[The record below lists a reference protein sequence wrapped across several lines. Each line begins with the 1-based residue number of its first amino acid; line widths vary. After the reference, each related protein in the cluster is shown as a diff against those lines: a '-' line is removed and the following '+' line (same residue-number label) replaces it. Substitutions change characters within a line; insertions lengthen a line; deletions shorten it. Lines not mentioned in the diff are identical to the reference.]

1 MRKIIGAALM
11 AAAMAAATHAG
22 AADAGL
28 KAPKAYVIGEVN
40 VTDAETYKTYAEKT
54 SPIVAKFGGIYIAR
68 GGQTVAV
75 EGAGPAGRIV
85 VIEFPSLAAAK
96 ASAIRARSA
105 LRMAPKRPRCFH
117 RPSDTRASSVMGKV
131 FATPLSC
138 GR

>member
-22 AADAGL
+22 AADAGS

-40 VTDAETYKTYAEKT
+40 VTDPETYKTYAAKT

-68 GGQTVAV
+68 GGQTVPV

-96 ASAIRARSA
+96 AFEASAEYLKVAPIRQRSSTG
-105 LRMAPKRPRCFH
+105 RFFIVEGTAP
-117 RPSDTRASSVMGKV
+117 
-131 FATPLSC
+131 
-138 GR
+138 

>member
-1 MRKIIGAALM
+1 MRKIIGVVLI

-22 AADAGL
+22 AAEAGS

-40 VTDAETYKTYAEKT
+40 VTDPETYKTYAQKT

-68 GGQTVAV
+68 GGQTVPV

-96 ASAIRARSA
+96 AFEASAEYLKVAPIRQRSSTG
-105 LRMAPKRPRCFH
+105 RFFIVEGTAP
-117 RPSDTRASSVMGKV
+117 
-131 FATPLSC
+131 
-138 GR
+138 

>member
-1 MRKIIGAALM
+1 MRKIMGAALI

-40 VTDAETYKTYAEKT
+40 VTDAETYKTYAQKT

-96 ASAIRARSA
+96 AFEASAEYLKVAPIRQRSSTG
-105 LRMAPKRPRCFH
+105 RFFIVEGTAP
-117 RPSDTRASSVMGKV
+117 
-131 FATPLSC
+131 
-138 GR
+138 